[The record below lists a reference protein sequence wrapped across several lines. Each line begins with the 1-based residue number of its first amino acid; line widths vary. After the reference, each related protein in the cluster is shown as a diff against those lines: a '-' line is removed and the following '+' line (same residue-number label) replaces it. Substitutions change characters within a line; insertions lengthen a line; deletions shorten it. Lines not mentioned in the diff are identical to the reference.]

1 MSNRSQAKLILEQAR
16 DILAARLMQR
26 VIDASEEI
34 LEDAHVDSYM
44 GEIDAIF
51 DQIGARLLHVNQLIS
66 GLPARD
72 KKTQGNSA
80 EPINRIAPET
90 GRDAQP
96 VTSATSAPFPALAL
110 PAPDTQG
117 ATLIP
122 SQVVSFQ
129 TFLAEIQ
136 AGSLEAAGQSLAEL
150 LDVDEERG
158 QACARVFHERLTSD
172 PEFPLKA
179 MQLRKE
185 LQARSY
191 NGALMLLYE
200 CFGLQGV
207 ESIGVVQTLL
217 ARFAT
222 GR

>member
-1 MSNRSQAKLILEQAR
+1 ML
-16 DILAARLMQR
+16 
-26 VIDASEEI
+26 
-34 LEDAHVDSYM
+34 
-44 GEIDAIF
+44 
-51 DQIGARLLHVNQLIS
+51 
-66 GLPARD
+66 
-72 KKTQGNSA
+72 
-80 EPINRIAPET
+80 
-90 GRDAQP
+90 
-96 VTSATSAPFPALAL
+96 
-110 PAPDTQG
+110 
-117 ATLIP
+117 LIP

-158 QACARVFHERLTSD
+158 QACARVFSERLTSD
-172 PEFPLKA
+172 PEFPFKA

-200 CFGLQGV
+200 CFGLQGI

-222 GR
+222 GQ